1 MTSPSSLIARGH
13 SASAAPDGHPL
24 RDPARLASI
33 RRHRLLD
40 TTQDGVFDRAAHLA
54 ARLADAPLATV
65 SIVTGAAQHLV
76 GASGLTG
83 PVSATRR
90 IPATS
95 SLCQDVVCRDTT
107 LVVTDVTRDP
117 TLAPATADA
126 VASGD
131 LRVAAYLGV
140 PLHDADGQ
148 VLGTLCVIDHEPR
161 TWADDDLSALE
172 ELASFVRT
180 ELLLRDHLSQVERSM
195 QARDDLVRTEA
206 HDLRAAVSAILGAM
220 QTLEGQPK
228 LGEDQ
233 RAALLGV
240 GLRQGEHVKAMM
252 EALLDPTRSAG
263 IHLAS
268 TEVAEIVEASVTAAS
283 VALGGRERIV
293 LDLEPIAIATHAPS
307 LERIL
312 INLIRN
318 GLQHTEGE
326 LNITGRRHR
335 DAAVITVADRGPGL
349 PEWLLSG
356 DLGDASLRGR
366 ADGNGIGLFSAVTLV
381 RNLGGDLTVDSS
393 SAGTTFSITLPDRPR
408 PDPTIQLD

>member
-1 MTSPSSLIARGH
+1 MTSTSSLTARGH
-13 SASAAPDGHPL
+13 SAASASDSHPL

-40 TTQDGVFDRAAHLA
+40 TPRDGVFDRAA
-54 ARLADAPLATV
+54 RLATRLVDAPRAMV
-65 SIVTGAAQHLV
+65 SIVTGSAQHLV
-76 GASGLTG
+76 GAAGLDG
-83 PVSATRR
+83 QVAATRR

-95 SLCQDVVCRDTT
+95 SLCQDIVCKDTT
-107 LVVTDVTRDP
+107 LAVTDVRRDP
-117 TLAPATADA
+117 TITPEAAAQVLH
-126 VASGD
+126 GD
-131 LRVAAYLGV
+131 LRIAAYLGV

-148 VLGTLCVIDHEPR
+148 VLGALCVVDHEPR
-161 TWADDDLSALE
+161 SWADADLSTLE
-172 ELASFVRT
+172 DLASFVRA

-195 QARDDLVRTEA
+195 QARDDLIRTEA
-206 HDLRAAVSAILGAM
+206 HDLRAAVTAILGSM
-220 QTLEGQPK
+220 QTLEAQPE
-228 LGEDQ
+228 LDEDQ

-240 GLRQGEHVKAMM
+240 GLRQGDHVKAMM

-263 IHLAS
+263 IDL
-268 TEVAEIVEASVTAAS
+268 AEIELAEVVEAAVTAAS
-283 VALGGRERIV
+283 VALGGRERIL
-293 LDLEPIAIATHAPS
+293 LDLEPLSIATHAPS

-318 GLQHTEGE
+318 ALQHTDGAIH
-326 LNITGRRHR
+326 ITVRRHR

-381 RNLGGDLTVDSS
+381 RNLGGELTVDSGPT
-393 SAGTTFSITLPDRPR
+393 GTTLDVTLPDRP
-408 PDPTIQLD
+408 PSDQTIQLD